1 VLQKTPPPS
10 PSSIASARVIVLTPE
25 PSRLLFF
32 WWLALHGLLLGAAAL
47 VGAAWWLKGLA
58 ALAAVVHGVVAR
70 PAATPT
76 PILVA
81 EDGSCR
87 VPALGE
93 QWLVPGPRTRLS
105 AHWLRLSLVGGKRT
119 RDILLCVD
127 QVDAVSWA
135 RLNAR
140 LRRRPVTGTPTATRA
155 QRTRQAD
162 LR

>member
-1 VLQKTPPPS
+1 
-10 PSSIASARVIVLTPE
+10 
-25 PSRLLFF
+25 
-32 WWLALHGLLLGAAAL
+32 LHGLLLGAATL

-58 ALAAVVHGVVAR
+58 VLAVVVHAVVRR
-70 PAATPT
+70 PAATPS

-87 VPALGE
+87 VPALE
-93 QWLVPGPRTRLS
+93 AAWLVPGPRTRLA
-105 AHWLRLSLVGGKRT
+105 AHWLRLSLVGGARP

-127 QVDAVSWA
+127 QVDAAGWA

-140 LRRRPVTGTPTATRA
+140 LRRRPAGTPADTRT
-155 QRTRQAD
+155 QRTRPVD

>member
-1 VLQKTPPPS
+1 
-10 PSSIASARVIVLTPE
+10 
-25 PSRLLFF
+25 
-32 WWLALHGLLLGAAAL
+32 LLGAAAL
-47 VGAAWWLKGLA
+47 VGVAWWLKGLA
-58 ALAAVVHGVVAR
+58 ALAVVVHGVVGR

-81 EDGSCR
+81 EDGSCC
-87 VPALGE
+87 VPALAAA
-93 QWLVPGPRTRLS
+93 WLVPGPRTRLAS
-105 AHWLRLSLVGGKRT
+105 HWLRLSLVGGERT
-119 RDILLCVD
+119 HDILLCVD

-140 LRRRPVTGTPTATRA
+140 LRRRPAPGTVAEPRA

>member
-1 VLQKTPPPS
+1 
-10 PSSIASARVIVLTPE
+10 
-25 PSRLLFF
+25 LLLV

-47 VGAAWWLKGLA
+47 VGAVWWLKGLV
-58 ALAAVVHGVVAR
+58 ALATVVHGVLLR

-81 EDGSCR
+81 EDGSCQ
-87 VPALGE
+87 VPSLGAA
-93 QWLVPGPRTRLS
+93 WLEPGPRTRL
-105 AHWLRLSLVGGKRT
+105 AAYWLRLSLVGAERT

-127 QVDAVSWA
+127 QVDAASWA

-140 LRRRPVTGTPTATRA
+140 LRRRPAAGTPAEARA
-155 QRTRQAD
+155 QRTRRAD

>member
-1 VLQKTPPPS
+1 
-10 PSSIASARVIVLTPE
+10 
-25 PSRLLFF
+25 
-32 WWLALHGLLLGAAAL
+32 LLGTAAF
-47 VGAAWWLKGLA
+47 VGVAWWLK
-58 ALAAVVHGVVAR
+58 ALAGFAVVVHGVVRR

-81 EDGSCR
+81 EDGSCC
-87 VPALGE
+87 VPALEAG
-93 QWLVPGPRTRLS
+93 WLVPGPRTRLA
-105 AHWLRLSLVGGKRT
+105 AHWLRLSLVGGERA

-127 QVDAVSWA
+127 QVDAASWA

-140 LRRRPVTGTPTATRA
+140 LRRRPAAGTPDERGA

>member
-1 VLQKTPPPS
+1 M
-10 PSSIASARVIVLTPE
+10 
-25 PSRLLFF
+25 
-32 WWLALHGLLLGAAAL
+32 HGLLLGAATF

-58 ALAAVVHGVVAR
+58 VLAVVVHAVAAR

-87 VPALGE
+87 VPALE
-93 QWLVPGPRTRLS
+93 AAWLVPGPRTRLG
-105 AHWLRLSLVGGKRT
+105 AHWLRLSLLGGERT

-127 QVDAVSWA
+127 QVDAASWA

-140 LRRRPVTGTPTATRA
+140 LRRRPAAGTSAEART
-155 QRTRQAD
+155 QRTRPVD

>member
-1 VLQKTPPPS
+1 
-10 PSSIASARVIVLTPE
+10 
-25 PSRLLFF
+25 
-32 WWLALHGLLLGAAAL
+32 LLGTAAF
-47 VGAAWWLKGLA
+47 VGVAWGLKGLA
-58 ALAAVVHGVVAR
+58 ALAVVVHGIVRR

-87 VPALGE
+87 VPALE
-93 QWLVPGPRTRLS
+93 AAWLVPGPRTRLA
-105 AHWLRLSLVGGKRT
+105 AHWVRLSLVGGERT
-119 RDILLCVD
+119 HDILLCVD
-127 QVDAVSWA
+127 QVDAASWA

-140 LRRRPVTGTPTATRA
+140 LRRRPAAGTADERRA

>member
-1 VLQKTPPPS
+1 M
-10 PSSIASARVIVLTPE
+10 
-25 PSRLLFF
+25 
-32 WWLALHGLLLGAAAL
+32 HGLLLAAAAF
-47 VGAAWWLKGLA
+47 VGAAWWLQGLA
-58 ALAAVVHGVVAR
+58 ALAVIVHGVLGR

-87 VPALGE
+87 VPALE
-93 QWLVPGPRTRLS
+93 AAWLAPGPRTRL
-105 AHWLRLSLVGGKRT
+105 AAQWLRLSLVGGERT

-127 QVDAVSWA
+127 QVDAASWA

-140 LRRRPVTGTPTATRA
+140 LRRRPVAGTSAEPRT
-155 QRTRQAD
+155 QRTRPVD